1 MKVLSAAFAKENKD
15 FIVSEMKAG
24 KIFIYPT
31 DTVYGI
37 GCDSTN
43 DTAVAKIH
51 EIKRRE
57 NKPLLVIIPNIN
69 WIEEHCAFHDAHRK
83 ELEEKLPGPYSF
95 IVTLQDKDAVSEGI
109 LQGRDTLGVRLSLIH
124 I

>member
-1 MKVLSAAFAKENKD
+1 MNESMKVLSAAFAKENKD

-69 WIEEHCAFHDAHRK
+69 WIEEHCAFHD
-83 ELEEKLPGPYSF
+83 
-95 IVTLQDKDAVSEGI
+95 
-109 LQGRDTLGVRLSLIH
+109 LSLIH